1 MSNWLARNKIF
12 WSWQIKIISLDSF
25 VHPDYNDVKF
35 SHKILKLS
43 FYFCL
48 GLEVYEVVLDVVGYR
63 LRRSLNS
70 HHHRSNM
77 TTVDTG
83 TTGAYDAG
91 QARARARQKA
101 VTAKFWAAHQL
112 RIRSKRKSKTSVTK
126 FRLVRNH
133 VKIISEIVKQ
143 VIYCNINTKM
153 T

>member
-1 MSNWLARNKIF
+1 MTETNESFPR
-12 WSWQIKIISLDSF
+12 KIIPSCRSNLQLSLKT
-25 VHPDYNDVKF
+25 VK
-35 SHKILKLS
+35 SMNLKLS

-48 GLEVYEVVLDVVGYR
+48 GLEVCEVVLDVVGYR

-101 VTAKFWAAHQL
+101 VTAKF
-112 RIRSKRKSKTSVTK
+112 
-126 FRLVRNH
+126 
-133 VKIISEIVKQ
+133 
-143 VIYCNINTKM
+143 
-153 T
+153 